1 MVRRKFLNSTLELS
15 ELDSKIGQLFMA
27 GIPGKSL
34 DDGTEGLIRDYNL
47 GGVIL
52 FSRNIEDPEQVARL
66 CQDLQD
72 AAMKYQSVPLFLSVD
87 QEGGRVA
94 RLGEPFT
101 QFPGN
106 DAIGKDDQPLDR
118 AYEFGRTTAT
128 EMKLVGLNMNM
139 APVVDVQIGETEKH
153 LLGRT
158 FGADPERV
166 GALGGAVIE
175 SLQRGGIMA
184 VAKHFPGLG
193 RAPLDPHLELPC
205 IDVDMTEMETVH
217 LPPFRSAIEKK
228 VSAIMTSHA
237 VYPALDP
244 GLPATLS
251 PTVLNGLLR
260 EKMAFEG
267 LIISDDL
274 EMGAIAEQWGVA
286 EGAAISFEAG
296 ADILLICKE
305 QDHIQESLKLI
316 RGKLLRGEIPL
327 KRLHESNDRIRTAK
341 ERYLHPMTT
350 IALSEVREYFS
361 LG

>member
-1 MVRRKFLNSTLELS
+1 LNTTLELS

-27 GIPGKSL
+27 GIPGTSL
-34 DDGTEGLIRDYNL
+34 DDGTEALIRDYNL

-52 FSRNIEDPEQVARL
+52 FSRNIEGPEQVAQL
-66 CQDLQD
+66 CQGLQD
-72 AAMKYQSVPLFLSVD
+72 AAIGHQNVPLFLAVD

-106 DAIGKDDQPLDR
+106 EAIGKDDNPLDR
-118 AYEFGRTTAT
+118 AYEFAFTTAT

-139 APVVDVQIGETEKH
+139 APVMDVQKGEPEKH
-153 LLGRT
+153 LKGRT
-158 FGADPERV
+158 FGEDPEKV
-166 GALGGAVIE
+166 CELGRAIIE
-175 SLQRGGIMA
+175 TLQGNGIMA

-193 RAPLDPHLELPC
+193 RAPLDPHLELPR
-205 IDVDMTEMETVH
+205 IEVDVKEMETVH

-244 GLPATLS
+244 GRPATLS
-251 PTVLNGLLR
+251 AAVLNGLLR

-274 EMGAIAEQWGVA
+274 EMGAIAKQWGVA
-286 EGAAISFEAG
+286 EGAAASFEAG

-305 QDHIQESLKLI
+305 QDYILESLKLI
-316 RGKLLRGEIPL
+316 RGKLLRGEI
-327 KRLHESNDRIRTAK
+327 KFQRLHESNERIRKAK
-341 ERYLHPMTT
+341 ERFLRPPATVSLT
-350 IALSEVREYFS
+350 KVSDYFN